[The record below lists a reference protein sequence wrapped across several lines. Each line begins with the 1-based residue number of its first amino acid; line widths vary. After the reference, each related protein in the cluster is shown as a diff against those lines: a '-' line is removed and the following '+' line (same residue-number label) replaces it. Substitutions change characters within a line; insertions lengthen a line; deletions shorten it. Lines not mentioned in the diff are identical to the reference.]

1 MARPPETVEVKVD
14 LKLLSVS
21 GVWEPND
28 VGRAAAWEFYVE
40 LITRA
45 AAVPL

>member
-28 VGRAAAWEFYVE
+28 STAPRRGNS
-40 LITRA
+40 TSS
-45 AAVPL
+45 